1 MGEFSTFGQFLVKPG
16 VVGRVSKAVGAGD
29 SAVDSRVAVHGCNSK
44 TALNNSHF
52 SCPAR
57 Y

>member
-1 MGEFSTFGQFLVKPG
+1 MSDFSTFGQFLVKPG
-16 VVGRVSKAVGAGD
+16 VVGRVSRTVGAGD
-29 SAVDSRVAVHGCNSK
+29 SVVDSRVAVHDCDSK
-44 TALNNSHF
+44 TVLNNSHF